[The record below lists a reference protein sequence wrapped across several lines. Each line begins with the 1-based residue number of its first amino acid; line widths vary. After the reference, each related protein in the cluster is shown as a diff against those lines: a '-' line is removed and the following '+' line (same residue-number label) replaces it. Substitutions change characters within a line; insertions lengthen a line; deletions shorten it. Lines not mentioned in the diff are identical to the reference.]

1 MTGTELSAL
10 PGLVGMALIIAVS
23 PITVIPAILVL
34 HSLRPRPTS
43 VALLLGWTS
52 GLVAVAVAA
61 SACSGLLDGTH
72 RSPPVWVSWAR
83 IGAGLALVVFGVF
96 QWRTRHR
103 SRGVPR
109 WMGVFVGLT
118 PSRAVFAGAVLTVI
132 RPEVLVLTGAAGL
145 AAGHVGLESVAGL
158 TLIGAFVVVAA
169 STVAAP
175 TLAYLFAGQRLD
187 EPLERLRR
195 WMEKNH
201 AAMMG
206 VILAL
211 IGVMVTGKGVL
222 AL

>member
-1 MTGTELSAL
+1 
-10 PGLVGMALIIAVS
+10 
-23 PITVIPAILVL
+23 
-34 HSLRPRPTS
+34 
-43 VALLLGWTS
+43 
-52 GLVAVAVAA
+52 
-61 SACSGLLDGTH
+61 
-72 RSPPVWVSWAR
+72 
-83 IGAGLALVVFGVF
+83 
-96 QWRTRHR
+96 
-103 SRGVPR
+103 
-109 WMGVFVGLT
+109 MGVFVGLT
-118 PSRAVFAGAVLTVI
+118 PSRAVLTGAVLTVI

-158 TLIGAFVVVAA
+158 TLIGAFVVVAS

-195 WMEKNH
+195 WMENNH

-211 IGVMVTGKGVL
+211 VGVMVTGKGVL